1 MSQSIREFMG
11 IGAQGIGASQ
21 PAQRP
26 GLRETFKEFFKKDN
40 LKKAMRSPIA
50 MTGKEYFTNPK
61 TATRGLQMAQKL
73 QAGKYPTSAAAQQLL
88 AGKPVTGLGGL
99 QAQMMY
105 HGTKPTNIPNIM
117 SEGFKAKPAA
127 GGFSIQAADLKMS
140 GPKTFATPVKQMAA
154 MYGKPINVVMPA
166 MANKLSSGAV
176 ALGKLPGAIGAAAT
190 VGPAAFDLTTALLEN
205 TPLGGMVESA
215 GASLANT
222 QVGQQLAEALG
233 VPQTPNLQQ
242 GIQTIEPEPV
252 PREFRKVTFN
262 PISGKTVQE
271 ALSPINRFITGPNR
285 DYKPEYYFYGDPSGE
300 KFTQLGFS
308 SGGKDYE
315 SLLNFNPFTYD
326 EYGRKV
332 STAGTYESTPISFS
346 QLPTNIAMGGI
357 GEFLP

>member
-1 MSQSIREFMG
+1 MSQSIRQFMG

-40 LKKAMRSPIA
+40 LKKAMKSPIA
-50 MTGKEYFTNPK
+50 MTGKEYFANPK
-61 TATRGLQMAQKL
+61 TATQGLQMAQKL

-140 GPKTFATPVKQMAA
+140 GPKTFATPVKPMAA

-252 PREFRKVTFN
+252 PREFRKLTFEVDPRN
-262 PISGKTVQE
+262 PFGADTAES
-271 ALSPINRFITGPNR
+271 ALSYLNRTRLGSSAFQ
-285 DYKPEYYFYGDPSGE
+285 PEYYYYGEGDDFY
-300 KFTQLGFS
+300 QLGSS
-308 SGGKDYE
+308 SGKVYDYLMNPDLT
-315 SLLNFNPFTYD
+315 SLGAYT
-326 EYGRKV
+326 
-332 STAGTYESTPISFS
+332 STPISFG
-346 QLPTNIAMGGI
+346 QLPTNLQQYGI

>member
-50 MTGKEYFTNPK
+50 MTGKEYFANPK
-61 TATRGLQMAQKL
+61 TATQGLQMAQKL

-140 GPKTFATPVKQMAA
+140 GPKTFATPVKPMAA

-166 MANKLSSGAV
+166 MANKLPSGAV
-176 ALGKLPGAIGAAAT
+176 ALSKIPGAIGAAAT

-222 QVGQQLAEALG
+222 QIGQQLAGALG

-242 GIQTIEPEPV
+242 GIATTSVANPV
-252 PREFRKVTFN
+252 DPGVPLDFGTTHGHLFDKQGNIFKASGPDSFYRALASGYGSYGPR
-262 PISGKTVQE
+262 
-271 ALSPINRFITGPNR
+271 
-285 DYKPEYYFYGDPSGE
+285 DFYE
-300 KFTQLGFS
+300 S
-308 SGGKDYE
+308 SGY
-315 SLLNFNPFTYD
+315 LNNPL
-326 EYGRKV
+326 V
-332 STAGTYESTPISFS
+332 
-346 QLPTNIAMGGI
+346 MGPPGQ
-357 GEFLP
+357 GFVTLNP